1 MDLLGCQ
8 RFGRQECGCGLTDV
22 SPLRACV
29 RATSRR
35 KRDCRSGDSA
45 DDVNLGAAD
54 GRTMAR
60 MMIAFANKSSHD
72 ASRRIQR
79 KHLELARQGKSSGG
93 QAPYGW
99 QEDGRKV
106 DPVAAEHIRIAQKQ
120 LLAGQIRGLGH
131 PREGTTRLPHH
142 LVERMLTN
150 PRLCGY
156 RTYRGEVLL
165 DDGHPVIGV
174 WEPINIVPHASHRSS
189 GRRVVS
195 LRPSRS
201 GGCRSGCRRSSRAA
215 DPPAWGPG

>member
-1 MDLLGCQ
+1 M
-8 RFGRQECGCGLTDV
+8 
-22 SPLRACV
+22 
-29 RATSRR
+29 
-35 KRDCRSGDSA
+35 
-45 DDVNLGAAD
+45 GAAD

-60 MMIAFANKSSHD
+60 VMIAFANKSSHD

-142 LVERMLTN
+142 LVERMLTD

-165 DDGHPVIGV
+165 DDDGHPLIGV
-174 WEPINIVPHASHRSS
+174 WEPINIVPHASRGRVDGAWSAA
-189 GRRVVS
+189 GRRARVDVVQAADD
-195 LRPSRS
+195 
-201 GGCRSGCRRSSRAA
+201 RRGRRIRRRGDLDEKGDIDHFPMPEFRLERMPITHEVIRAA
-215 DPPAWGPG
+215 LRRIALER